1 MVKPIE
7 ECNGNKAY
15 LTVKLTSLAGI
26 KITFIARNDL
36 IVLYRKAITY
46 RIKVTLGISAT
57 AKFALVILVKFQG
70 NNITFHT
77 SS

>member
-26 KITFIARNDL
+26 KIIFIARNDL

-46 RIKVTLGISAT
+46 RIKVTLGIT
-57 AKFALVILVKFQG
+57 E
-70 NNITFHT
+70 
-77 SS
+77 